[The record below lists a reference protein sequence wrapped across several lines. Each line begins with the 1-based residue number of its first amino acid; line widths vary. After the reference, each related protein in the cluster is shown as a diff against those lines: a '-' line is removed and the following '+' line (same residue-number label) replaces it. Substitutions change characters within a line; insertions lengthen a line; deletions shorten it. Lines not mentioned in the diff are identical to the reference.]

1 MDFYL
6 FYLLTL
12 QTAEVLL
19 LIVFLRDIEIIEE

>member
-6 FYLLTL
+6 RYLLTL

-19 LIVFLRDIEIIEE
+19 LIVFLKDIKIIEE